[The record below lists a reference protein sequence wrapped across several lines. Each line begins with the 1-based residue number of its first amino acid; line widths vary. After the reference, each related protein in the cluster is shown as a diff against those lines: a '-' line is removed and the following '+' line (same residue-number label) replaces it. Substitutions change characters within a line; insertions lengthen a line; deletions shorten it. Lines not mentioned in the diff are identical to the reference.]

1 MICRGCGRDLG
12 DTDYCP
18 ACDGERLYEGKS
30 IIKKYN
36 IFTAYISMFKNHGDY
51 TGRCRRS
58 EYWLAMFANIIVAG
72 MAFCGMYFL
81 PMLYGGGLDMLIY
94 IVSGFCQYFFVAYVC
109 IMIIPMVSVT
119 VRRVHDVGKSA
130 WWVTGI
136 GTLLFFWLWI
146 TVKFISVL
154 FLIAGLLM
162 WIYLTVQDSQVGINK
177 YGPNR
182 KGVE

>member
-30 IIKKYN
+30 IIKEYN
-36 IFTAYISMFKNHGDY
+36 IFTAFYSMYKNHGDY

-58 EYWLAMFANIIVAG
+58 EYWYAVLLNGIILLLAFSG
-72 MAFCGMYFL
+72 SYFL
-81 PMLYGGGLDMLIY
+81 PMCYGSVFDIVVYL
-94 IVSGFCQYFFVAYVC
+94 VSGFCELFLMVYIYV
-109 IMIIPMVSVT
+109 MIIPIVSVT
-119 VRRVHDVGKSA
+119 VRRVHDTGRSA

-136 GTLLFFWLWI
+136 AGMFFLWLYI
-146 TVKFISVL
+146 PVKFFSIL
-154 FLIAGLLM
+154 FLLAGIFMGL
-162 WIYLTVQDSQVGINK
+162 YLTTRDSQKGINK

>member
-30 IIKKYN
+30 IIKEFN
-36 IFTAYISMFKNHGDY
+36 IFTAFSSMYKNHGDY
-51 TGRCRRS
+51 TGRCRRE
-58 EYWLAMFANIIVAG
+58 EYWYAVLLNGIILFLAFAG
-72 MAFCGMYFL
+72 TYFL
-81 PMLYGGGLDMLIY
+81 PMLYGSMFDIVIY
-94 IVSGFCQYFFVAYVC
+94 LVSGFSELFFMIYIYV
-109 IMIIPMVSVT
+109 MIIPIISVT
-119 VRRVHDVGKSA
+119 VRRVHDTGRSA

-136 GTLLFFWLWI
+136 AGMFFMWLYI
-146 TVKFISVL
+146 PVKLISIL
-154 FLIAGLLM
+154 FLLAGLFTGLY
-162 WIYLTVQDSQVGINK
+162 ITTRDSQRGINK

>member
-30 IIKKYN
+30 IIK
-36 IFTAYISMFKNHGDY
+36 TAGPFSSFLNMYKFHSDY
-51 TGRCRRS
+51 TGRCRRH
-58 EYWLAMFANIIVAG
+58 EYWYAVLLNGILLALAFAG
-72 MAFCGMYFL
+72 TYYL
-81 PMLYGGGLDMLIY
+81 PILYGSMFDIVIY
-94 IVSGFCQYFFVAYVC
+94 LVSGFCEIFLMVYVYV
-109 IMIIPMVSVT
+109 MIIPIVSIT
-119 VRRVHDVGKSA
+119 VRRVHDTGRSA

-136 GTLLFFWLWI
+136 AAMFFMWLYI
-146 TVKFISVL
+146 SVKFISIL
-154 FLIAGLLM
+154 FFIAGMVTGLF
-162 WIYLTVQDSQVGINK
+162 ITTRDSQKGLNK